1 MTASPARSSAL
12 ARRLSLIVIA
22 DTAFADGID
31 LVQRVS
37 AVLRAGAPAVQ
48 LRAKGESGRAEY
60 ELAVKLREE
69 TRSHGALFFVND
81 RVDVAL
87 ACGADGAHLGD
98 DDLPLAAA
106 RRIVP
111 PAFLLGRSAGD
122 AATARTAQREG
133 ADYLGVGAV
142 FHTGSKADAGSP
154 IGPQGL
160 RQVVEAVTIPV
171 VGIGGIGVENAP
183 AVQDAGAA
191 GVAVIRAMLGAAD
204 PGAAVRQL
212 LRERPAHS

>member
-1 MTASPARSSAL
+1 MTASRAPNSTL

-22 DTAFADGID
+22 DAAFAGGVD

-37 AVLRAGAPAVQ
+37 VALRAGAPAVQ
-48 LRAKGESGRAEY
+48 LRVKGGSGRAEY
-60 ELAVKLREE
+60 EFAMKLREE
-69 TRSHGALFFVND
+69 TRSHGALFFIND

-122 AATARTAQREG
+122 VATARTAQREG

-142 FHTGSKADAGSP
+142 FRTGSKADAGSP
-154 IGPQGL
+154 IGLRGL
-160 RQVVEAVTIPV
+160 RQVVEEVTIPV
-171 VGIGGIGVENAP
+171 VGIGGIDVENAT
-183 AVQDAGAA
+183 AVRDSGAA
-191 GVAVIRAMLGAAD
+191 GVAVIRAVLGAAD